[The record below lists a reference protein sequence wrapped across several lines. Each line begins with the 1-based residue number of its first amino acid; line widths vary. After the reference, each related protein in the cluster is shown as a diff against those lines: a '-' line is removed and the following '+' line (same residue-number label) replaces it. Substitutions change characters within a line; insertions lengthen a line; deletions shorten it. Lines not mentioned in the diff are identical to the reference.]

1 MSCPFCNLD
10 ETRTRTLEERKHC
23 RIILSNPRLMLGHL
37 LVIPKRHV
45 EKPSQLDEEEKKELI
60 DTTIEFQERILSKI
74 ARGCDIRQNYRP
86 FTPDGRTKVSHLHFH
101 LQPREFE
108 DELYH
113 KRQKFDTSFF
123 KDLTKEEIK
132 ETFRRLK

>member
-1 MSCPFCNLD
+1 MNCPFCNLD
-10 ETRTRTLEERKHC
+10 EIRTRTLEERKHS

-45 EKPSQLDEEEKKELI
+45 EKPSQLNEEERLEIFSTII
-60 DTTIEFQERILSKI
+60 DFQEKIISKI
-74 ARGCDIRQNYRP
+74 AKGCDIRQNYRP
-86 FTPDGRTKVSHLHFH
+86 FIQDGRTKVSHLHFH

-123 KDLTKEEIK
+123 KDLTEEEIK
-132 ETFRRLK
+132 ETFELLG